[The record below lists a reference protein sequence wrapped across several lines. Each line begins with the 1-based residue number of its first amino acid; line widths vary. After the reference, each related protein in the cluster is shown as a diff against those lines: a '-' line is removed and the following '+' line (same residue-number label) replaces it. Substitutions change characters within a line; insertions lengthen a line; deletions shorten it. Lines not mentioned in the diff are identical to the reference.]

1 MPKKHDIVIEAMRWH
16 IHGLMSIM
24 SEEMRIP
31 VEQLAAELQNALPK
45 LADHAGDLASD
56 EGYETVDGD
65 GTDFQPKTAFILMLC
80 LAIGASTYGMVQGR
94 VTKQSSHAEQDRA
107 AVNNLLRDMGLGG
120 HI

>member
-1 MPKKHDIVIEAMRWH
+1 MHGRHDIVIEAMRWH
-16 IHGLMSIM
+16 IHGLMSVM
-24 SEEMRIP
+24 SKEMRIP
-31 VEQLAAELQNALPK
+31 VEQLGAELQNALPK

-56 EGYETVDGD
+56 EGYDVIDGD

-80 LAIGASTYGMVQGR
+80 LTMGASTYGLVQNQ
-94 VTKQSSHAEQDRA
+94 VTMQSSHAEEDRA